1 MSARNPLRVRLVL
14 YYIVARR
21 AVPQERGAS
30 LAFAPASEKE
40 FVMYELYERMGMYL
54 GPFWLDVC
62 GAAASA
68 ALAAAGIEPFWRDG
82 RAAESLLK
90 IPSDRAQGG
99 QGERI

>member
-1 MSARNPLRVRLVL
+1 MRFCGYV
-14 YYIVARR
+14 
-21 AVPQERGAS
+21 
-30 LAFAPASEKE
+30 PASEKA

-90 IPSDRAQGG
+90 NPSDRAQGG